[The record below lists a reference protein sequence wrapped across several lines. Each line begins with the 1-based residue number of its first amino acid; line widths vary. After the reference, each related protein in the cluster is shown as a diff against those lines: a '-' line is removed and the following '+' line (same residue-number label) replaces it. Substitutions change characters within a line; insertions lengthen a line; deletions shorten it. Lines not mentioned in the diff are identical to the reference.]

1 MGATGSGKTT
11 FANLVSGS
19 AFRTSNGLRSCTD
32 VVDVTE
38 PFEVDGRRVV
48 LVDTPGFDD
57 TTKSDTDI
65 LTLIA
70 EFLASSYQSGH
81 KLTGLIFVHR
91 ISDFRIGG
99 ISLKNFRTFKK
110 LCGEQTLRNVVI
122 VTNMWSEVDPQLGE
136 TREHELATQDD
147 FFKPA
152 LDKGA
157 KIMRHNG
164 SLESAKLVIRYILGN
179 NPMALQ
185 IQRELVDEHRDI
197 LQTAAANEMERELQ
211 AEKERQRVER
221 ERVRQEMEEAARVR
235 EEEAR
240 RQREDEA
247 RRRQEE
253 LNRIEAD
260 RRRVEENME
269 RERRELEQRMWEEDQ
284 HRKRESERLQ
294 REFEERMA
302 EERRRT
308 EDQQRWQREED
319 ERLRRELEWQRHR
332 QHRDHGGCIV
342 IQ

>member
-11 FANLVSGS
+11 FTNLVSGS

-32 VVDVTE
+32 AVDVTE

-164 SLESAKLVIRYILGN
+164 SLESAKLVIQYILGN

-185 IQRELVDEHRDI
+185 IQRELVDERKDI
-197 LQTAAANEMERELQ
+197 LQTAAADEIERELQ

-235 EEEAR
+235 EEEMR

-247 RRRQEE
+247 RRRQEK
-253 LNRIEAD
+253 LDRIEAD

-269 RERRELEQRMWEEDQ
+269 RERREWEQRMWEEDQ

-294 REFEERMA
+294 REFEERVA

-332 QHRDHGGCIV
+332 QRRHHGGCIV
-342 IQ
+342 